1 MKRVL
6 VEGFHCIPDG
16 VQNAMRYAATHQ
28 WQAFV
33 KQNGAIAAFQ
43 QLRRLGGQTSV
54 RFLVDLLAPGIITA
68 EGYVWLAFALKL
80 GSRLSHTV
88 LERMTSAKHVEGVQ
102 ERARTLTD
110 IQLDHNGS
118 QALEEVRTEEW
129 RHVVKYFNWW
139 QLRVVAAKEHKIAME
154 RELGQH
160 VQERGLCHEYLVNA
174 KRAVEESLLDPVL
187 QPRECFGGIEL
198 ATRNVST
205 RSYCTVDEFE
215 ALLDQNTFPTP
226 CAPVYA
232 EGPLFCAELQSQ
244 LLDITLSFTED
255 FNGWQEVWATSGL
268 LVEEDAILLLDGQLA
283 IEDTEDLPLSCG
295 LFERRVPLEKP
306 RLGLA
311 QRFSCHIHQPLLRKL
326 HLLLGR

>member
-1 MKRVL
+1 MKRLV
-6 VEGFHCIPDG
+6 VEGLYGIPDG
-16 VQNAMRYAATHQ
+16 VQNAMRYAAAHQ

-33 KQNGAIAAFQ
+33 KQNGAVAAFQ

-68 EGYVWLAFALKL
+68 EGYVWLAFALKY
-80 GSRLSHTV
+80 GSCLSHTM
-88 LERMTSAKHVEGVQ
+88 LQGLATAKHVEVVQ
-102 ERARTLTD
+102 ERTRALTD
-110 IQLDHNGS
+110 IQLDDDGS
-118 QALEEVRTEEW
+118 QALEQVRVQETGD
-129 RHVVKYFNWW
+129 VVKYFYWW
-139 QLRVVAAKEHKIAME
+139 QLRVVAAKEHKVAME

-205 RSYCTVDEFE
+205 SSHCTVDEFE
-215 ALLDQNTFPTP
+215 TLLDQSAFPTA
-226 CAPVYA
+226 CASVYA

-255 FNGWQEVWATSGL
+255 FNGWHEVWATSGL

-283 IEDTEDLPLSCG
+283 VEDSKDLPLSRAFFQEPVAENRLGTVQRLTTNLHEKVFG
-295 LFERRVPLEKP
+295 LF
-306 RLGLA
+306 RL
-311 QRFSCHIHQPLLRKL
+311 FLR
-326 HLLLGR
+326 